1 MHANVKALNEVLVK
15 VFMAI
20 IKYHDQNILVRKGL
34 IPGFNPR
41 SHATTEHNKR
51 QKLKAEWWRQELKQ
65 RPQKNGGLLLL
76 ACSGLFLF
84 PCAYYY
90 FSFCVWVL

>member
-1 MHANVKALNEVLVK
+1 LDDSKGYSKSLGGINAEMHANVKALNEVLVK

-65 RPQKNGGLLLL
+65 RP
-76 ACSGLFLF
+76 
-84 PCAYYY
+84 
-90 FSFCVWVL
+90 